1 MVRQTDIIGFLIPKI
16 SYSIFGIVPRYVT
29 LRKIIKIPQQ
39 GLDFSKSTLLI
50 IPKVDQV
57 ENIFDWVSGQNLVIW
72 LNHFQPQKNLLFL
85 SHSFVWGLQQLVAAT
100 GCFSIDSITT
110 TVLCK

>member
-1 MVRQTDIIGFLIPKI
+1 MGQANRYYRFFDPQNFLLNFW
-16 SYSIFGIVPRYVT
+16 YSTYAT

-100 GCFSIDSITT
+100 GCFSINSITT